1 MKLADYAI
9 AEQSHQLLEGVGDDA
24 LGLLAS
30 VERHL
35 TIVAAPDISWEMQS
49 VDTGL
54 FRALSGRC
62 RDFLVV
68 EHAKLKEYRVL
79 ISARDYGTA
88 LLASWMLTAT
98 PRLTNEVVRAI
109 RLTADA
115 KGRHDVGA
123 ELDVFAL
130 MDLSAFIAISRL
142 ALKKAVA
149 ELANDEAA
157 DKDGTMSD
165 SE

>member
-9 AEQSHQLLEGVGDDA
+9 AEQSHQLLEGVGEDG
-24 LGLLAS
+24 LGLLAA

-35 TIVAAPDISWEMQS
+35 TIVDAPDLSWEMQS

-54 FRALSGRC
+54 LRALSGRC

-68 EHAKLKEYRVL
+68 EHAKLKEYQVL

-88 LLASWMLTAT
+88 LLVTWMLTAT
-98 PRLTNEVVRAI
+98 PRLTNEIVRAI
-109 RLTADA
+109 RLTSDA
-115 KGRHDVGA
+115 RGRHDVGA
-123 ELDVFAL
+123 ELDVFAS
-130 MDLSAFIAISRL
+130 MDLNAFVAISRL

-149 ELANDEAA
+149 ELTDDEAT
-157 DKDGTMSD
+157 DKDDSLSD